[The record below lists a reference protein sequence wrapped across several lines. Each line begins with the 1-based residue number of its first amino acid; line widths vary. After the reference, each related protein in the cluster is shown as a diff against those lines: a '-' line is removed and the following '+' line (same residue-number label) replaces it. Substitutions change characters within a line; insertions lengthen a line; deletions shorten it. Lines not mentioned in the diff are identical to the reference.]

1 MTKHYILLLTTLLL
15 SLTVYSQD
23 VDFKKGKVLVDKQN
37 VFNYDKRKMGSEISL
52 FKLDT
57 TTEIIYIEINNN
69 NTISYLDDDYV
80 RLVFPKNEV
89 SIKSSLL
96 INKNF
101 KEIIQL
107 LFMNNVVDYKG
118 NINAEN
124 LALFYERQHNSK
136 I

>member
-1 MTKHYILLLTTLLL
+1 MRKNYILLLTTLLV
-15 SLTVYSQD
+15 SFTIYSQD
-23 VDFKKGKVLVDKQN
+23 IDFKKGKVLAN
-37 VFNYDKRKMGSEISL
+37 NISVFNYDKRKMGSEISL

-69 NTISYLDDDYV
+69 NTISLLNDDYV
-80 RLVFPKNEV
+80 RIVFPKNEV
-89 SIKSSLL
+89 TIESNLL
-96 INKNF
+96 IDRNF

-107 LFMNNVVDYKG
+107 LFMNNVVDFEG

-124 LALFYERQHNSK
+124 LVLFYQRQNNKK